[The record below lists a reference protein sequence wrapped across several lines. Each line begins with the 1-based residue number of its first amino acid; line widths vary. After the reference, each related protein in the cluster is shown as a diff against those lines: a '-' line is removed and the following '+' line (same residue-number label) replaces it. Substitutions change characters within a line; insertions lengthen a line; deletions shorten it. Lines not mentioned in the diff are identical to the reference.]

1 MGHGQLWSCFA
12 SWACASFY
20 RQERGREGST
30 GERRRVQVTRRPC
43 MRRARDPTR
52 RGGNVSA
59 GVAHLADG
67 MRAALHSSSQPA
79 YVARSVSS
87 PHSCACSTIEGCSA
101 DGCSQPRN
109 AHAKPSGCKEARACS
124 PMKAHNPKRSGDSA
138 GCLLVT
144 SIALAAFSTIS
155 ALLVSR
161 NSTACSSPAARSA
174 SASAPDGGP
183 VPSPCRLDRTARSS
197 CAVFGST
204 EATSPM
210 ALTASVVSA
219 SPRDK

>member
-138 GCLLVT
+138 GCLPSNQREGRIGGLCWAASFV
-144 SIALAAFSTIS
+144 SHGKRHRIAVAK
-155 ALLVSR
+155 
-161 NSTACSSPAARSA
+161 NAR
-174 SASAPDGGP
+174 GTG
-183 VPSPCRLDRTARSS
+183 RGR
-197 CAVFGST
+197 FGEGLS
-204 EATSPM
+204 
-210 ALTASVVSA
+210 LSV
-219 SPRDK
+219 